1 MSKSRVESFKE
12 YRKNMIGE
20 EGEAPEKTQIETKLQ
35 PTSSEASSSLTS
47 TELILLKKI
56 RNTKKFWS
64 IAFLITEVLLITALL
79 VFGFILFRS

>member
-20 EGEAPEKTQIETKLQ
+20 EEEAPEKTQIETKLQ

-56 RNTKKFWS
+56 RNTKKMKDGIIS
-64 IAFLITEVLLITALL
+64 NLFLVMK
-79 VFGFILFRS
+79 FIFVVMV